1 MSEIL
6 ITKRERDCL
15 LAITENSKSD
25 FPIRLSDLA
34 NILEI
39 KPPTALNIVK
49 RLSELGLVRNERGMI
64 RPTEKGVVYY
74 KEIIYHHRVLEC
86 ILKNS
91 GVDEVK
97 SCVEAAKLDY
107 QLPHELVEKMEEYAG
122 NPRECPHGKPIEKPK
137 EVIL

>member
-86 ILKNS
+86 YFK
-91 GVDEVK
+91 K
-97 SCVEAAKLDY
+97 FWC
-107 QLPHELVEKMEEYAG
+107 
-122 NPRECPHGKPIEKPK
+122 
-137 EVIL
+137 

>member
-6 ITKRERDCL
+6 ITKMERDCL

-49 RLSELGLVRNERGMI
+49 RLSELGLVRN
-64 RPTEKGVVYY
+64 
-74 KEIIYHHRVLEC
+74 
-86 ILKNS
+86 
-91 GVDEVK
+91 
-97 SCVEAAKLDY
+97 
-107 QLPHELVEKMEEYAG
+107 
-122 NPRECPHGKPIEKPK
+122 
-137 EVIL
+137 

>member
-15 LAITENSKSD
+15 LAIAENSKSD
-25 FPIRLSDLA
+25 FPIRLKELA
-34 NILEI
+34 DILEI

-49 RLSELGLVRNERGMI
+49 RLNELGLVQSEKGMI
-64 RPTEKGVVYY
+64 RPTEKGIIYY

-91 GVDEVK
+91 GIDEVN
-97 SCVEAAKLDY
+97 SCIEAAKLDY

-122 NPRECPHGKPIEKPK
+122 NPKECPHGKPIERPK
-137 EVIL
+137 EVTL